1 MWLQAPALSHTAMSS
16 TGATGPEAR
25 ARLPIRVPRLIAI
38 LLALIIGSGAAP
50 IASPA
55 GARAA
60 DAPPMSVAEAEG
72 RMLTL
77 INQSRAS
84 AGLVAYRVDARIATI
99 ARARAS
105 DMAEKDYLSHTQPD
119 GRKVFDLIEAAR
131 ITWYGAGEIIAWNT
145 WPALDSS
152 AAAAHQGWL
161 GSASHRAVVLSAG
174 YNYIGIGVSRA
185 ADGKFYWAAVAIK
198 GPDRTRPIGEM
209 RRLARTT
216 GAPRDGRYPVRISWA
231 GRDPKLQVLTAGVRN
246 YDVQRRVNGGTWRTV
261 WSGTTATSLVRY
273 LTRGYRYEFRVRARD
288 HRGNVGSW
296 SASFSLRV

>member
-1 MWLQAPALSHTAMSS
+1 MAGPTRSAPRLPWLPDAARMRPQAPALGHPAMSS
-16 TGATGPEAR
+16 TGAPRPAPR
-25 ARLPIRVPRLIAI
+25 PRLSLRAGRLLPV
-38 LLALIIGSGAAP
+38 LLALVLAAGAAP
-50 IASPA
+50 LASPA
-55 GARAA
+55 GVHAA
-60 DAPPMSVAEAEG
+60 DATVLSAAEAER

-84 AGLVAYRVDARIATI
+84 AGLVSYHLDARLIAI
-99 ARARAS
+99 ARARTR
-105 DMAEKDYLSHTQPD
+105 DMAEKNYLSHTQPD

-231 GRDPKLQVLTAGVRN
+231 GRDPRLQVLTAGVRN
-246 YDVQRRVNGGTWRTV
+246 CRRRRASRRPGPRSA
-261 WSGTTATSLVRY
+261 SGTS
-273 LTRGYRYEFRVRARD
+273 
-288 HRGNVGSW
+288 S
-296 SASFSLRV
+296 